1 MERFG
6 RELDAADLRGRND
19 VARHADDEQV
29 AEALIED
36 DLGRYARIRTA
47 EDDGQ
52 RFLACRQLTPPR
64 VAGAL
69 AAQLADEAPIA
80 LAQRL
85 ECGTCRN
92 HGANIPGTKR

>member
-6 RELDAADLRGRND
+6 RELDAADLRGRDD
-19 VARHADDEQV
+19 VARHADDKQV

-36 DLGRYARIRTA
+36 DLGRHARIRTA
-47 EDDGQ
+47 EDNGQ
-52 RFLACRQLTPPR
+52 RFLACRQRAPPR
-64 VAGAL
+64 VARAG

-85 ECGTCRN
+85 ECSTC
-92 HGANIPGTKR
+92 